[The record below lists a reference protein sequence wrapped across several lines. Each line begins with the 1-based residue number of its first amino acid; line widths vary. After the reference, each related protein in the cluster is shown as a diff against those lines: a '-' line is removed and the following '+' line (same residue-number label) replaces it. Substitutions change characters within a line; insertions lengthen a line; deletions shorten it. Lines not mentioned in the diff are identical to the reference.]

1 MESNEG
7 MLYFGS
13 SSFQIFINGWK
24 LELPDTP
31 EAPASKYLLMAGSR
45 SFQVHQNSSFQIFI
59 NDWKLELPGTP
70 KLQLPNIY

>member
-1 MESNEG
+1 MKACCTLEAPASKY
-7 MLYFGS
+7 LF
-13 SSFQIFINGWK
+13 NGWK